1 MTTTPAWL
9 PDVHFEKVE
18 PDSVRITTAERT
30 WVETRR
36 QLEIALDSLQIE
48 RTFYSDQLA
57 FVRLIG
63 IYRSALA
70 FLGKRETT

>member
-18 PDSVRITTAERT
+18 PDSVRITTDERT
-30 WVETRR
+30 WVETRAM
-36 QLEIALDSLQIE
+36 LEQAVMSIQIQ

-57 FVRLIG
+57 YVRMLE

-70 FLGKRETT
+70 FLGKRP